1 MFLIFDSANFFLFSW
16 LLFEKPGFQGRIIA
30 LEEGPTDDLVNVWAE
45 EGPPTTLDQMGQPV
59 PTAPMV
65 IGSIRLAVRVSGRT
79 YCIHTVKVIVYSV
92 LIFLLQMILYI
103 WGSYDTSGT
112 LNRFGYN
119 ISLLSL
125 SPCEIYIL

>member
-1 MFLIFDSANFFLFSW
+1 MFLISDSVNFFLFSW

-45 EGPPTTLDQMGQPV
+45 EGTPTTLDRMGQPV

-65 IGSIRLAVRVSGRT
+65 IGSIRLAVRVGGPT
-79 YCIHTVKVIVYSV
+79 YCIHYCIFYS
-92 LIFLLQMILYI
+92 LIFLPQIILYI

-112 LNRFGYN
+112 LNRYGYN
-119 ISLLSL
+119 ISLLQIHL
-125 SPCEIYIL
+125 VKNIYYYNI